1 MPVLT
6 LERED
11 GYAVLTLNRPEA
23 KNALSRELRAAIDAA
38 VRELDADPDVHA
50 LVLTGAGDTFCAGL
64 DLKEI
69 GGSDAL
75 LREVLQSPSPVDA
88 LRSFRG
94 PVIAAVN
101 GPAITGGFELA
112 LGCDI
117 LLAAEEARFADT
129 HGRVGLLP
137 IWGLSQRLSRLV
149 GISRAKE
156 LSLTGNF
163 LDARTA
169 CGWGLVNRVLPAG
182 ELLPAARSL
191 ASDMQ
196 SLAPG
201 MLVAYRKL
209 IDDGFAADF
218 GRALQIE
225 QQQASALNH
234 DVTCAAI
241 EARRQGVLARGRS
254 QSAG

>member
-6 LERED
+6 IERAE
-11 GYAVLTLNRPEA
+11 GHAVLTLNRPEA
-23 KNALSRELRAAIDAA
+23 RNALSRELRAALAAA
-38 VRELDADPDVHA
+38 VRELDADPKVQV
-50 LVLTGAGDTFCAGL
+50 LVLTGMGETFCAGL

-69 GGSDAL
+69 GRNDDL
-75 LREVLQSPSPVDA
+75 LREALAEPSPVDA

-94 PVIAAVN
+94 PVIGAIN

-149 GISRAKE
+149 GIGRAKE

-163 LDARTA
+163 LDAHTA
-169 CGWGLVNRVLPAG
+169 CAWGLVNRVHAAADLM
-182 ELLPAARSL
+182 PAARRL
-191 ASDMQ
+191 AGDMQ

-201 MLVAYRKL
+201 MLAAYKAL
-209 IDDGFAADF
+209 IDAGYAADF
-218 GRALQIE
+218 SASLRIE
-225 QQQASALNH
+225 QAQAQALNAL
-234 DVTCAAI
+234 VGCEAI
-241 EARRQGVLARGRS
+241 EARRQGVLARGRG
-254 QSAG
+254 QTRA